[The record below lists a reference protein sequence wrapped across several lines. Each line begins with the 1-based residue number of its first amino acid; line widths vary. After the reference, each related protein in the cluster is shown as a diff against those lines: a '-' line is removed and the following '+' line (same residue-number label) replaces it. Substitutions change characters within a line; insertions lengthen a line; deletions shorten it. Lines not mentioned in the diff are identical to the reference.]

1 MSLASE
7 AQKAVDGQNTL
18 NYYFD
23 ELIKRVKNVTSYNGL
38 TDKPQIN
45 GVILEGNKTTD
56 DLCDTEITAQST
68 GIASSK
74 AVYNLIMGALEDSY

>member
-18 NYYFD
+18 NCYFD

-45 GVILEGNKTTD
+45 GIILEGNKTTD
-56 DLCDTEITAQST
+56 DLCDSKITAQST